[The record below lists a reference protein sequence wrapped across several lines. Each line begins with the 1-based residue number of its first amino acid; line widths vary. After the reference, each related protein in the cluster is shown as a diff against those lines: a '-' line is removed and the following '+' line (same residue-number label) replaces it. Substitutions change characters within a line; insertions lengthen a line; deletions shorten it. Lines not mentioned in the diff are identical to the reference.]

1 MFECDYCG
9 KEFAVE
15 DRLRTHLLVKHPD
28 EIDSDEGKIE
38 VSEGHLKEKEV
49 EKGEQFGYR

>member
-1 MFECDYCG
+1 MQECNYCS
-9 KEFAVE
+9 KEFATK

-28 EIDSDEGKIE
+28 EINSEEGTIE

>member
-1 MFECDYCG
+1 MQECNYCS
-9 KEFAVE
+9 KEFAIE

-28 EIDSDEGKIE
+28 DIDSDEGETK